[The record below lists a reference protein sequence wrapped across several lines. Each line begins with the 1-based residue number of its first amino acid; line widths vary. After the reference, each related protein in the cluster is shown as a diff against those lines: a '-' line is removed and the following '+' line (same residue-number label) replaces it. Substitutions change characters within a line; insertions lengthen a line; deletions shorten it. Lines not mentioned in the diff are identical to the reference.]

1 MVVLEKRETRQI
13 SFFVRGLKAG
23 GPVDSS
29 NLVNER
35 VNYDEVTSVD
45 LASTPQGFQIRVLT
59 DRIEVKFFVHEDWRA
74 QDAVDS
80 LDAKLISSIDT
91 ERLGAV
97 WIEYREQPTRFW
109 IPRFRSSIV
118 IRVALDF
125 WAARW
130 FVWCPE
136 FASRWVACSFWGITK
151 KRSILG
157 EIWLKM
163 GYISPTLNLDF
174 PRFSQKLLKWL
185 TVKSMLVSI

>member
-45 LASTPQGFQIRVLT
+45 LARTPQGFQVSAST
-59 DRIEVKFFVHEDWRA
+59 DRLEVKFFVHEDWRA

-80 LDAKLISSIDT
+80 LDAKLISSIDA

-97 WIEYREQPTRFW
+97 WIEYREQPT
-109 IPRFRSSIV
+109 
-118 IRVALDF
+118 
-125 WAARW
+125 
-130 FVWCPE
+130 
-136 FASRWVACSFWGITK
+136 
-151 KRSILG
+151 
-157 EIWLKM
+157 
-163 GYISPTLNLDF
+163 
-174 PRFSQKLLKWL
+174 KL
-185 TVKSMLVSI
+185 

>member
-1 MVVLEKRETRQI
+1 MKVTELPLVSYSLETVVLEKRETRQI

-45 LASTPQGFQIRVLT
+45 LAGTPQGFQISVLT

-91 ERLGAV
+91 ERLGLLDRIQGATHQAV
-97 WIEYREQPTRFW
+97 NTGF
-109 IPRFRSSIV
+109 
-118 IRVALDF
+118 
-125 WAARW
+125 
-130 FVWCPE
+130 
-136 FASRWVACSFWGITK
+136 
-151 KRSILG
+151 
-157 EIWLKM
+157 
-163 GYISPTLNLDF
+163 
-174 PRFSQKLLKWL
+174 
-185 TVKSMLVSI
+185 